1 MPPKAAKKPKKE
13 KKPKAEGKGGKKK
26 KRRTESYSIYIYKVL
41 KQVHPDTGISTKG
54 MSIMNSFISD
64 IFDKIANEAGKLVRY
79 SRHPHVARDPD
90 RVWTVQDHF
99 SFIKK
104 IKINFK
110 GYI

>member
-1 MPPKAAKKPKKE
+1 MTVGNTGCAYVCVCVCVCKAYA
-13 KKPKAEGKGGKKK
+13 
-26 KRRTESYSIYIYKVL
+26 
-41 KQVHPDTGISTKG
+41 GISSKG
-54 MSIMNSFISD
+54 MSIMN